1 MTAISRIAL
10 RHRTLALIVA
20 AIILT
25 LTAISSSCSGSESNT
40 DRPAAVPRPTAYPRI
55 DLYDTVMKPVD
66 AVLPL
71 VWLANS
77 QATVTL
83 PQRNVSDD
91 GSTRWLNIEY
101 PRYGVIMYCTF
112 IDVDPSRLQAELDN
126 RIERIS
132 LNIGSNRTEVLE
144 INTPSGFSSRLLV
157 TPHGSVTPVQFLTT
171 DLNRRI
177 ISGAAF
183 LKSAPPAGAADSI
196 APIVNALRDDMIR
209 TLSGVR

>member
-1 MTAISRIAL
+1 MLTWTAIS
-10 RHRTLALIVA
+10 T
-20 AIILT
+20 
-25 LTAISSSCSGSESNT
+25 SCSGPGS
-40 DRPAAVPRPTAYPRI
+40 DADHPAPVPRPTAYPRI

-71 VWLANS
+71 VWLANT

-83 PQRNVSDD
+83 PHRSVSDD
-91 GSTRWLNIEY
+91 GAIRWINIEY

-112 IDVDPSRLQAELDN
+112 IDVDPARLQAELDN

-132 LNIGSNRTEVLE
+132 LNIGSNRTEVIE
-144 INTPSGFSSRLLV
+144 INTPSGFHSQLLV
-157 TPHGSVTPVQFLTT
+157 TPQGTVTPVQFLTT
-171 DLNRRI
+171 DSHRRI

-183 LKSAPPAGAADSI
+183 LKSAPPAGTADSI

-209 TLSGVR
+209 TLSGIR